1 MPTDGIYCFNTS
13 TIRNC
18 GLTVTEEIGL
28 AASAGYDGIELW
40 VAEIETYLEAGD
52 TLASLKGVIDGAG
65 IQVPNLIAFFQW
77 ANPDAE
83 VRKAALGEA
92 VEVFETA
99 KALGCPYV
107 AAPPM
112 GITDRTDIPIADLAT
127 YYAGLLDAVRGM
139 GVTPLLEFWGMSK
152 TLGSL
157 EDALAVMRAVD
168 SPEVVLLADV
178 FHMAKAGDS
187 YDLLGELE
195 GSQLGLFHFNDF
207 PGSPGMDEQT
217 DADRVYPGDGA
228 APMSDILATLK
239 DIGYGGMFSL
249 ELFNK
254 TYEEAGAEVV
264 TRTGIEKMRALL
276 G

>member
-1 MPTDGIYCFNTS
+1 MPSDGIYCFNTS

-18 GLTVTEEIGL
+18 GLTVTEEIEL

-40 VAEIETYLEAGD
+40 VAEIETYLEAGG
-52 TLASLKGVIDGAG
+52 TLASLRAVIDDAG
-65 IQVPNLIAFFQW
+65 IHVPNLIAFFQW
-77 ANPDAE
+77 ANPDIDT
-83 VRKAALGEA
+83 RTAALGEA
-92 VEVFETA
+92 ADVFEMA
-99 KALGCPYV
+99 NALGCPYV

-112 GITDRTDIPIADLAT
+112 GVTDRTDIPIADLAT
-127 YYAGLLDAVRGM
+127 YYSGLLDAVRGI

-157 EDALAVMRAVD
+157 EDALAIMRTVD

-207 PGSPGMDEQT
+207 PGSPEIDAQT

-228 APMSDILATLK
+228 APIADIVATLR
-239 DIGYGGMFSL
+239 DIGYTGMYSL

-254 TYEEAGAEVV
+254 GYEEAGAEAV
-264 TRTGIEKMRALL
+264 TRTGIEKMRAIL

>member
-1 MPTDGIYCFNTS
+1 MASHGVYCFNTS

-18 GLTVTEEIGL
+18 GLGVVEEVEL
-28 AASAGYDGIELW
+28 AASVGYDGIELW
-40 VAEIETYLEAGD
+40 VAEIEAYVEGGG
-52 TLASLKGVIDGAG
+52 TLADLKAVMDAAG
-65 IQVPNLIAFFQW
+65 ICVPNLIAFFEW
-77 ANPDAE
+77 ANPDDDA
-83 VRKAALGEA
+83 RAKGLDDA
-92 VEVFETA
+92 VEVFEMA
-99 KALGCPYV
+99 EALGCPCV
-107 AAPPM
+107 AAPPF

-127 YYAGLLDAVRGM
+127 YYRALLDAVRGT
-139 GVTPLLEFWGMSK
+139 GVTPLLEFWGVSK

-157 EDALAVMRAVD
+157 TDALAVMRAVD

-187 YDLLGELE
+187 YDLLGELT

-207 PGSPGMDEQT
+207 PGSPKIDAQT

-228 APMSDILATLK
+228 APIAEIVATLRR
-239 DIGYGGMFSL
+239 IGYEGMFSL

-254 TYEEAGAEVV
+254 GYEEAGAEAVA
-264 TRTGIEKMRALL
+264 RAGIEKMRALL

>member
-1 MPTDGIYCFNTS
+1 MASDGVYCFNTS

-18 GLTVTEEIGL
+18 GLGVVEEIRL
-28 AASAGYDGIELW
+28 AAEVGYDGIELW
-40 VAEIETYLEAGD
+40 VAEIAAYLQGGG
-52 TLASLKGVIDGAG
+52 TLADLRGVIDDAG
-65 IQVPNLIAFFQW
+65 IHVPNLIAFFQW
-77 ANPDAE
+77 ANPDEAT
-83 VRKAALGEA
+83 RSRALIEA

-99 KALGCPYV
+99 EALGCPNV

-112 GITDRTDIPIADLAT
+112 GVTDRTDIPIADLTT
-127 YYAGLLDAVRGM
+127 YYRGLLDAVRGM
-139 GVTPLLEFWGMSK
+139 HAAPLLEFWGMSK

-157 EDALAVMRAVD
+157 SDALAIMRAID

-195 GSQLGLFHFNDF
+195 GAQLGLFHFNDF
-207 PGSPGMDEQT
+207 PGSPEIDAQT

-228 APMSDILATLK
+228 APIADIVATLRR
-239 DIGYGGMFSL
+239 IGYEGMYSL

-254 TYEEAGAEVV
+254 SYEEAGAESVA
-264 TRTGIEKMRALL
+264 RTGIWKMRALL

>member
-1 MPTDGIYCFNTS
+1 MSTDGIYCFNTS

-18 GLTVTEEIGL
+18 GLAATEEIEL
-28 AASAGYDGIELW
+28 AAAAGYDGIEFW
-40 VAEIETYLEAGD
+40 VAEIDAHIERGG
-52 TLASLKGVIDGAG
+52 TLDSLKSVIDAAG
-65 IQVPNLIAFFQW
+65 MQVPNLIAFFQW
-77 ANPDAE
+77 ANPDAD

-112 GITDRTDIPIADLAT
+112 GVTDRADIPIADLAT
-127 YYAGLLDAVRGM
+127 YFSGLLDAVRGM

-157 EDALAVMRAVD
+157 NDALAVMRAVD

-207 PGSPGMDEQT
+207 PGAPEIDAQT

-228 APMSDILATLK
+228 APIADIVATLRG
-239 DIGYGGMFSL
+239 IGYAGMYSL

-254 TYEEAGAEVV
+254 GYEEAGAEAV